1 MRKEN
6 KMPIG
11 NKAYKNSV
19 KGITNGKPFH
29 VPNKDGGAYG
39 DYTIKSIADG
49 GAGKRAK
56 KAVLHQTDAYAWKY
70 PNPTK

>member
-1 MRKEN
+1 
-6 KMPIG
+6 MPTG

-39 DYTIKSIADG
+39 DYTKKSLDDGATGSGRKNVFRQMPIK
-49 GAGKRAK
+49 
-56 KAVLHQTDAYAWKY
+56 
-70 PNPTK
+70 